1 MRMARFSKLL
11 FTFFVLSSVFFNSQ
25 QTLAQGLPDSKFI
38 PACVINPPT
47 GDPADEISGGEDC
60 RSISIYIILLFNI
73 VNYLFGIVGA
83 LALLFFIYGGFTMIL
98 SRGNSEQTKK
108 GIEIISAAIIGLII
122 VFGAYMLVRFL
133 GTTVGLKSVYELKQ

>member
-1 MRMARFSKLL
+1 MPRLTKLL
-11 FTFFVLSSVFFNSQ
+11 FIFLLSISAFVSVGQ
-25 QTLAQGLPDSKFI
+25 ALAQSTATSKFI
-38 PACVINPPT
+38 PDCVLNAPT
-47 GDPADEISGGEDC
+47 GDPADEGEC
-60 RSISIYIILLFNI
+60 RSVSIYIILLFNV

-108 GIEIISAAIIGLII
+108 GIEIISAAIIGLIV

-133 GTTVGLKSVYELKQ
+133 GTTVGLKSVYELKAN

>member
-1 MRMARFSKLL
+1 MSRVTKLL
-11 FTFFVLSSVFFNSQ
+11 FIFLLSISAFVNVGQ
-25 QTLAQGLPDSKFI
+25 ALAQSTATSKFI
-38 PACVINPPT
+38 PDCVLNPPT
-47 GDPADEISGGEDC
+47 GDPADEGEC
-60 RSISIYIILLFNI
+60 RSVSIYIILLFNV

-108 GIEIISAAIIGLII
+108 GIEIISAAIIGLIV

-133 GTTVGLKSVYELKQ
+133 GTTVGLKSVYELKAN

>member
-1 MRMARFSKLL
+1 MSRLTKL
-11 FTFFVLSSVFFNSQ
+11 FFIFLLSASAFVGVGQ
-25 QTLAQGLPDSKFI
+25 VAAQSTATSKFLPPCI
-38 PACVINPPT
+38 LESPT
-47 GDPADEISGGEDC
+47 GNPADEKEC
-60 RSISIYIILLFNI
+60 RSVSIYIILLFNV

-108 GIEIISAAIIGLII
+108 GIEIISAAIIGLIV

-133 GTTVGLKSVYELKQ
+133 GTTVGLKSVYELKAN